1 MPYDENGYFFADPE
15 VDPDPVG
22 PIDDYG
28 NVEYYSATPGVD
40 FDPFGPIDLDDSYQ
54 SWTKPATTAESLIAA
69 GATANKTGTTRTG
82 LNTGGYYGLRNATGL
97 RKTTGVPQVRSIA
110 GSYTANQLPT
120 LDIKPFSAPT
130 RNLRRVSSLTQQ
142 NAAPGLRKLER
153 QTSAALASTQGLPI
167 AARRMTLRDALSGY
181 GEGVSNI
188 MGSAR
193 KAAQSQYEHEYGTE
207 YDTARVNWLAQ
218 MEKEK
223 AQYNAE
229 LDRLWRIATA
239 AANQ

>member
-1 MPYDENGYFFADPE
+1 MPYDENGNYIPESGVDFDPFGYIE
-15 VDPDPVG
+15 S
-22 PIDDYG
+22 
-28 NVEYYSATPGVD
+28 YSATPGVD
-40 FDPFGPIDLDDSYQ
+40 ADPFGPIDLDDSYQ
-54 SWTKPATTAESLIAA
+54 SWTIPATTAESLIAA

-120 LDIKPFSAPT
+120 LDIKLFSAPT
-130 RNLRRVSSLTQQ
+130 RNLRRVSNLTQL

-181 GEGVSNI
+181 GEGCPISWVRLVRRLNPNTNKNTGLNMI
-188 MGSAR
+188 R
-193 KAAQSQYEHEYGTE
+193 Q
-207 YDTARVNWLAQ
+207 
-218 MEKEK
+218 
-223 AQYNAE
+223 E
-229 LDRLWRIATA
+229 LIG
-239 AANQ
+239 